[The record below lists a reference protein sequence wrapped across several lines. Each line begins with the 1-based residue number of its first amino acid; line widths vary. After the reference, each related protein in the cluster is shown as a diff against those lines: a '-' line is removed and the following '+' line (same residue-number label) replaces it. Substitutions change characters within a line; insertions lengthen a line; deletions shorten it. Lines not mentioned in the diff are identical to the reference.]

1 MSTDTNRLRLE
12 LLRMRAT
19 IEREELAAAV
29 TELRSRTVTLR
40 RVAGVANR
48 LGTAMNGSSP
58 GALGW
63 LAQAAGAFDQRPWVP
78 LVIAG
83 AARLAKHRP
92 WTVAL
97 TLGALL
103 VVARARRAAQHSNE
117 SQATRDE

>member
-1 MSTDTNRLRLE
+1 
-12 LLRMRAT
+12 
-19 IEREELAAAV
+19 
-29 TELRSRTVTLR
+29 VTLR

-103 VVARARRAAQHSNE
+103 LVARARRAAPDSNE
-117 SQATRDE
+117 SQATRHE